1 VNAPQAGCQRSER
14 WRFDEGR
21 VRNAGYTLRIENGSA
36 RPPGNAS
43 ADAANANVTSIT
55 NTPLTTP
62 ADETP
67 QQPGLVARTK
77 DRVIESMS
85 YVGGLSDLAV
95 QTIQQ
100 AVRGPIE
107 RDILMAQFD
116 AIGVSS
122 MSIVAITSL
131 FIGMVLAL
139 QTAYSLAEFGGA
151 LFIGKVV
158 SLSLVRELAP
168 VLMSL
173 MVGGRVGAGITAE
186 IGTMKVTEQID
197 ALRALA
203 TNPVRKLVVPKV
215 IATTLTLP
223 LLTVLANFIGILG
236 GLIIAV
242 GSLHLTANFY
252 IRSVVETVKYN
263 DLASG
268 IGKTFFFGF
277 AIGLIA
283 CFNGLRT
290 SGGADG
296 VGRSTT
302 ATVVTASITV
312 LIMDFFLTKLFL
324 FIF

>member
-1 VNAPQAGCQRSER
+1 MTNLPLAPQAPVAPLE
-14 WRFDEGR
+14 DVR
-21 VRNAGYTLRIENGSA
+21 V
-36 RPPGNAS
+36 
-43 ADAANANVTSIT
+43 D
-55 NTPLTTP
+55 
-62 ADETP
+62 
-67 QQPGLVARTK
+67 PGL
-77 DRVIESMS
+77 IERIRSRGQRALV
-85 YVGGLSDLAV
+85 YIGELSDLGV
-95 QTIQQ
+95 QTISQ
-100 AVRGPIE
+100 AWHGPIE
-107 RDILMAQFD
+107 RSGLIAQFD
-116 AIGVSS
+116 QIGVRS

-139 QTAYSLAEFGGA
+139 QTAYSLSDFGGS

-158 SLSLVRELAP
+158 SLSLIRELAP

-203 TNPVRKLVVPKV
+203 TSPVRKLVVPKV
-215 IATTLTLP
+215 MATTIMLP
-223 LLTVLANFIGILG
+223 LLTILSCFVGIAG
-236 GLIIAV
+236 GLLIAV

-252 IRSVVETVKYN
+252 IRSVIETVKYN

-283 CFNGLRT
+283 CYNGLRT
-290 SGGADG
+290 TGGADG